1 MLSFVCST
9 TRTAGICTGRFA
21 LFGVV
26 LSKAY
31 ILLVIIT
38 LFKNSIHLSL
48 SLWGLTGASWRV
60 VTNELS
66 HTKKSDN
73 TGEHTKS
80 KTPYALLLV
89 TPFKV
94 TLAPRQAQRR
104 TSLAVRSA
112 RSHIARLSLCRR
124 LSCTSGRSAPG
135 PTCLGG
141 QKPRVTGKMR
151 QLPPP
156 SGRGISVGGRPI
168 GGPDVPPGTLGV
180 RSRPRRATGR
190 ALQRCR
196 SRARALPSR
205 LKRLGA
211 VCGVTKRALLSA
223 DEKAAARPLVAGQL
237 AKGSSRA
244 RHACE

>member
-80 KTPYALLLV
+80 KTPYALASH
-89 TPFKV
+89 
-94 TLAPRQAQRR
+94 TLQGNFGP
-104 TSLAVRSA
+104 
-112 RSHIARLSLCRR
+112 
-124 LSCTSGRSAPG
+124 APG
-135 PTCLGG
+135 TAADF
-141 QKPRVTGKMR
+141 
-151 QLPPP
+151 
-156 SGRGISVGGRPI
+156 SGC
-168 GGPDVPPGTLGV
+168 
-180 RSRPRRATGR
+180 A
-190 ALQRCR
+190 
-196 SRARALPSR
+196 
-205 LKRLGA
+205 
-211 VCGVTKRALLSA
+211 
-223 DEKAAARPLVAGQL
+223 
-237 AKGSSRA
+237 
-244 RHACE
+244 